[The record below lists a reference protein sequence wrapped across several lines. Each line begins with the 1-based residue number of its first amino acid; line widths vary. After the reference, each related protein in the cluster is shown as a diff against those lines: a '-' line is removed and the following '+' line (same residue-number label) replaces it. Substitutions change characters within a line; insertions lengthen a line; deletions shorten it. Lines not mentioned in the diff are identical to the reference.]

1 MAQQT
6 FQITIAKEGYIF
18 KASKST
24 VIPIFSGLILLLCA
38 GCLSLVEKAGQALD
52 GSAFVEKRTALYRAP
67 GMELWE
73 MRTKAGGRS
82 FIITMSK
89 YPTMRFR
96 ASEPDESGEF
106 NMVSL
111 NYLGGSSQGW
121 NEFRLDLSGEGRLAL
136 DETTASISVLNEIE
150 PIQITFAR
158 IKRYDTRL
166 SGNEA
171 LALLRNRH
179 ERIKTIAEWMNA
191 SEAAPKDIELNKF
204 EKYWKPI
211 LFPELVS
218 KKKRPAD
225 WQRENDQWDKA
236 ESIRWN
242 KSYTE
247 RLLPEELREIRN
259 SGTMLR
265 DWEEALDWL
274 YNEYEWSRIK
284 ETLSQETILQK
295 KK

>member
-1 MAQQT
+1 MKYNFKLT
-6 FQITIAKEGYIF
+6 F
-18 KASKST
+18 
-24 VIPIFSGLILLLCA
+24 IPIFSGLILFLST
-38 GCLSLVEKAGQALD
+38 GCLSLVEKTGQVID
-52 GSAFVEKRTALYRAP
+52 GSTFAEKRTALYRAP

-73 MRTKAGGRS
+73 MRSKAGGRS
-82 FIITMSK
+82 FIITMKK
-89 YPTMRFR
+89 YPTMKLR

-111 NYLGGSSQGW
+111 DYLGGSAQGW
-121 NEFRLDLSGEGRLAL
+121 NEFRLELSGDGRLVL
-136 DETTASISVLNEIE
+136 NGTTASISVHHDSVE

-166 SGNEA
+166 SGTGA
-171 LALLRNRH
+171 LTMLQNRH
-179 ERIKTIAEWMNA
+179 ERIKAITEWMN
-191 SEAAPKDIELNKF
+191 SSKAAPKGINIKKF
-204 EKYWKPI
+204 EEYWKPV

-225 WQRENDQWDKA
+225 WQRENDQWNRA
-236 ESIRWN
+236 ESINWN

-247 RLLPEELREIRN
+247 RLFPEELREIRN

-265 DWEEALDWL
+265 DWEEAFDWL
-274 YNEYEWSRIK
+274 YNEYEWSSIK
-284 ETLSQETILQK
+284 EALSQETILQK